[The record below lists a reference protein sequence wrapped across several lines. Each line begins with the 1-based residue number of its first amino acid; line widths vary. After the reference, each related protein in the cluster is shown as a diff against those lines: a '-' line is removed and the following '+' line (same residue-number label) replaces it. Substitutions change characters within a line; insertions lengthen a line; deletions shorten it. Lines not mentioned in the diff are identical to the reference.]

1 MSNEKLNDQQLIRR
15 EKLENLKKNCYD
27 PFQITKFERNHTT
40 KTFKEK
46 YSSIDKEQLHG
57 NTDKIFIAG
66 RVLAIR
72 QMFGVVSDFY
82 GNIQFYLNK
91 KEVSEETLNLF
102 KNYLDIGDIIGIEGT
117 PMKTNTNEL
126 TIRIKSFKILSKSL
140 TPLPEKFHGLQDEEI
155 RARRRY
161 LDLIMNEE
169 SRKTFITRSKI
180 INLIRNFLDKKDFI
194 EVETPILQPILGGAA
209 ARPFKTFHNT
219 LETNFYLRIATEL
232 PLKKLIVGGFDKV
245 YEIGRIFRNEGMD
258 TTHNP
263 EFTSIE
269 LYQAYVSM

>member
-15 EKLENLKKNCYD
+15 EKLENLKKNYYD
-27 PFQITKFERNHTT
+27 PFQITKFERNNTT

-46 YSSIDKEQLHG
+46 YSLIDKEQLHD

-72 QMFGVVSDFY
+72 QMFGVISDFY

-169 SRKTFITRSKI
+169 SRKTFVTRSKI

>member
-15 EKLENLKKNCYD
+15 EKLENLKKNYYD
-27 PFQITKFERNHTT
+27 PFQITKFERNYTT

-46 YSSIDKEQLHG
+46 YSSIDKEQLHD

-72 QMFGVVSDFY
+72 QMFGVISDFY

-102 KNYLDIGDIIGIEGT
+102 KNYLDIGDIIGIEAT

-169 SRKTFITRSKI
+169 SKKTFVTRSKI
-180 INLIRNFLDKKDFI
+180 INLIINFLDKKDFI